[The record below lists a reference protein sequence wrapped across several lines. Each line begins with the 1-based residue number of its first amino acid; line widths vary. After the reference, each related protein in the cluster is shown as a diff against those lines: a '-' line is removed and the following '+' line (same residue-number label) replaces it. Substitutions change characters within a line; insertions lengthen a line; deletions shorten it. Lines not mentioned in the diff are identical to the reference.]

1 VFVFA
6 PDGRL
11 LREIFLREQKLD
23 EEHGIQGLAFDGDGL
38 LYVLDRAHDPR
49 VVVIDPASGR
59 QDDYARFRDV
69 PPCAPPARPGDC
81 SATTADSEAVPD
93 YGAFGPDGSLYVSDL
108 EQALVWR
115 VPPGGGRPEVWFTHP
130 RLENIFGPN
139 GAGFLADG
147 RTLLLALS
155 AQSPAAGN
163 PTVGGLFTIPRGPDG
178 RPGELRQPWESR
190 PLDQNLSVAPARA
203 SRTGPERG
211 GQPAVLPGCC
221 PTTAGKNNG
230 SARPP
235 GHHCPAQGSL
245 YDPRNYT

>member
-93 YGAFGPDGSLYVSDL
+93 YGAFGPDGV
-108 EQALVWR
+108 
-115 VPPGGGRPEVWFTHP
+115 
-130 RLENIFGPN
+130 
-139 GAGFLADG
+139 GFLADG

-178 RPGELRQPWESR
+178 RPGELRQPWERR

-221 PTTAGKNNG
+221 PTTAGKHNG